1 MAWWDEWMGAVVW
14 VRPWGPLL
22 DALLVFLII
31 WLVTW
36 LAGRF
41 FTRFVFNRL
50 LKWLENGRAEW
61 LHSLLQSYERP
72 LQTFWNVL
80 GLYLALKFLFLFLS
94 MPGWEFWIDKLFRS
108 VVIILAAWGLFRFTG
123 ASASWMVRLGQRF
136 DVQLDQIFIPFLSKT
151 LRVLVVVLTFTVLAQ
166 EWGYRI
172 EGLIAGL
179 GLGGLAVSLAAKD
192 LLANLFGG
200 LAIVTE
206 KHFTIGD
213 WIETPTVEGTVEGI
227 TFRST
232 LVRTF
237 DQALVTVPNSILA
250 NEAIKNW
257 SKMGKRRITYHLGI
271 SPFTP
276 REKIQ
281 RAVQRIREMLQ
292 NHPDI
297 HPQTIFVYFERFG
310 ESSLDLFLYFFTKTT
325 VWGEYLQVRED
336 CNLKILQILEEE
348 GIELAFPS
356 RRLYVDEM
364 PNRRS
369 QTMSAEASD
378 HGDEGDEMGLQRKPY
393 PTE

>member
-1 MAWWDEWMGAVVW
+1 MGVSVQ
-14 VRPWGPLL
+14 G
-22 DALLVFLII
+22 LV
-31 WLVTW
+31 
-36 LAGRF
+36 
-41 FTRFVFNRL
+41 
-50 LKWLENGRAEW
+50 
-61 LHSLLQSYERP
+61 
-72 LQTFWNVL
+72 
-80 GLYLALKFLFLFLS
+80 
-94 MPGWEFWIDKLFRS
+94 
-108 VVIILAAWGLFRFTG
+108 
-123 ASASWMVRLGQRF
+123 
-136 DVQLDQIFIPFLSKT
+136 
-151 LRVLVVVLTFTVLAQ
+151 
-166 EWGYRI
+166 
-172 EGLIAGL
+172 AGL

-325 VWGEYLQVRED
+325 VWGEYLQVED

-348 GIELAFPS
+348 GIELAFPAAGSTWMRCPTGGHKRCRRKHRIMGMKAMKWACNAS
-356 RRLYVDEM
+356 RTR
-364 PNRRS
+364 PNERMNNKLNNERR
-369 QTMSAEASD
+369 
-378 HGDEGDEMGLQRKPY
+378 RVV
-393 PTE
+393 